1 MSLRRFFRRNQL
13 DTERAAEL
21 ESYLQIE
28 TDCNI
33 EAGMSPA
40 DARAAAYRKL
50 GNPARIRETI
60 YEMNSISFLDT
71 LWRDLRFSF
80 RSLRKRPGFTIVVVL
95 SLALGIGANTAIFSL
110 VDGIV
115 FRPLPVPNPGG
126 LVTIDIAASRLT
138 SFGASSYLDWVDL
151 SARSKSFQALST
163 RQDMSAALNPAG
175 AVSDGKRQV
184 VWGQLVSGNFF
195 SMLGVQPALGRTF
208 LPEEDQTLGK
218 YPVMVISYS
227 LWNRMFAGN
236 PDVIGKPVRLSGQS
250 FTIIGVTPKS
260 FAGVDLWF
268 RPDMYLPMMMTAAV
282 SPEGSDT
289 LTHRSYRGG
298 TLLGRLKP
306 GVTIAQAQAEMNVI
320 MGELEGEYPDSN
332 KDAVAIIRTEM
343 SRRLENGA
351 ATPGFILMGLVVLV
365 LMMACANVA
374 SLMMARLRP
383 AYGKSQ
389 RNWPWGHHAVPWCVL
404 F

>member
-1 MSLRRFFRRNQL
+1 MSLLRFIHRKQW

-21 ESYLQIE
+21 ESHLQIE
-28 TDCNI
+28 TDRNV
-33 EAGMSPA
+33 EAGMSSA
-40 DARAAAYRKL
+40 DARTAAYLKL
-50 GNPARIRETI
+50 GNPTRIRETI

-71 LWRDLRFSF
+71 LWCDLRFSL
-80 RSLRKRPGFTIVVVL
+80 RSLSKRPGFTMVVVL
-95 SLALGIGANTAIFSL
+95 SLALGIGANAAIFSL

-115 FRPLPVPNPGG
+115 LRPLPVPNPGG
-126 LVTIDIAASRLT
+126 LVSIDIAASRLT
-138 SFGASSYLDWVDL
+138 SFGNSSYLDWVDL

-163 RQDMSAALNPAG
+163 RQDMAAGLNPAG
-175 AVSDGKRQV
+175 AVPDGKPQV

-195 SMLGVQPALGRTF
+195 STLGVQPVLGRAF
-208 LPEEDQTLGK
+208 LPEEDQTPGK

-236 PDVIGKPVRLSGQS
+236 PDVIGKRVQLSGQS
-250 FTIIGVTPKS
+250 FTIIGVTPES

-268 RPDMYLPMMMTAAV
+268 RPEMYLPMMMTAAV

-306 GVTIAQAQAEMNVI
+306 GVTIAQAQAEMNII
-320 MGELEGEYPDSN
+320 MSNLEREYPDSN
-332 KDAVAIIRTEM
+332 KDTVAIIRKEM
-343 SRRLENGA
+343 SRRLQNGT
-351 ATPGFILMGLVVLV
+351 ATQAGILMGLVVLV

-374 SLMMARLRP
+374 SLMMAKATSAYTQQSRPSLRMP
-383 AYGKSQ
+383 GFIIS
-389 RNWPWGHHAVPWCVL
+389 
-404 F
+404 